1 MNVFIHLRSVS
12 SLSNPC
18 SKLVLLLASNQTQ
31 HPSLDAFASTEAI
44 QCTEIYEFVQR
55 LGNKD
60 YHMPYLQVQQY
71 SNHVLQTHNNLSI
84 SILARISFELKQFQ
98 KSSLTNFWFI

>member
-1 MNVFIHLRSVS
+1 MRQKKCSMNVCGIHLHSVS

-71 SNHVLQTHNNLSI
+71 NNHVLQTHNNLSI

-98 KSSLTNFWFI
+98 K